1 MLKSVRDKG
10 ILLKDRTEY
19 WSQEREMSAGK
30 KRSSLEQLNLA
41 ANALV
46 WNLSS
51 PGPKE
56 TQREGSYAHF
66 LVSIV
71 NTYSADTSTW

>member
-1 MLKSVRDKG
+1 
-10 ILLKDRTEY
+10 
-19 WSQEREMSAGK
+19 MSASK

-46 WNLSS
+46 WNLS
-51 PGPKE
+51 PRRPEE

-71 NTYSADTSTW
+71 NTYSADTSA